1 MEEGQNLRF
10 AYVNAQGEVSQ
21 RELSQWQE
29 SGHYIRGHCVSSNAV
44 KTFRKDRVQQY
55 LDGCDSL
62 LVDPYAP
69 PPPKPAPEAPQ
80 ESRPQILFTGF
91 AKAERAAF
99 EAQAAAVGL
108 AVVSTVTKNLT
119 FLACGG
125 NAGPTKVDKARNQG
139 VFIVPSSVLQALLFS
154 GELPDEIEKLM

>member
-1 MEEGQNLRF
+1 MEKGQNLRF
-10 AYVNAQGEVSQ
+10 VYVNSQGEVSQ
-21 RELSQWQE
+21 RELRQWQE
-29 SGHYIRGHCVSSNAV
+29 SGHYLRGHCMSSNAV

-69 PPPKPAPEAPQ
+69 PPPKPAPEAPK

-99 EAQAAAVGL
+99 ESQAVAAGL
-108 AVVSTVTKNLT
+108 AVVGTVTKNLI

-125 NAGPTKVDKARNQG
+125 NAGPAKVEKARAQNVYIIAGSSLSGFLSDG
-139 VFIVPSSVLQALLFS
+139 VLVDESGAL
-154 GELPDEIEKLM
+154 

>member
-1 MEEGQNLRF
+1 MEEGQYLRF

-29 SGHYIRGHCVSSNAV
+29 SGHYIRGHCMSSNAV
-44 KTFRKDRVQQY
+44 KTFHKDRVQQY

-69 PPPKPAPEAPQ
+69 PPPKPSPEAPQ

-91 AKAERAAF
+91 AKPERAAF
-99 EAQAAAVGL
+99 EAQAVAAGL

-125 NAGPTKVDKARNQG
+125 NAGPTKVEKSRQQG
-139 VFIVPSSVLQALLFS
+139 TFVVLANYLDELFTS
-154 GELPDEIEKLM
+154 GILPDEI

>member
-29 SGHYIRGHCVSSNAV
+29 SGHYIRGHCISGNAV

-91 AKAERAAF
+91 AKAERATF
-99 EAQAAAVGL
+99 EAQAAAAGL
-108 AVVSTVTKNLT
+108 TVVSTITKNLT

-125 NAGPTKVDKARNQG
+125 NAGPAKVRKARQQG
-139 VFIVPSSVLQALLFS
+139 VFIVPGPSLQALIAF
-154 GELPDEIEKLM
+154 GELCDESEQYI

>member
-1 MEEGQNLRF
+1 MGEGRNLRF

-21 RELSQWQE
+21 RELTKWQE
-29 SGHYIRGHCVSSNAV
+29 SGHYLRGYCTSSNAV
-44 KTFRKDRVQQY
+44 KNFRKDRVQQY

-62 LVDPYAP
+62 LAEPYAP

-99 EAQAAAVGL
+99 EAQAAAAGL

-125 NAGPTKVDKARNQG
+125 NAGPAKVEKSRQQGTFVVPARFLEDLFTFG
-139 VFIVPSSVLQALLFS
+139 V
-154 GELPDEIEKLM
+154 LPDEY

>member
-10 AYVNAQGEVSQ
+10 AYVNTQGEVSH

-29 SGHYIRGHCVSSNAV
+29 SGHYIRGHCMSSNVV

-99 EAQAAAVGL
+99 EAQAAAAGL

-125 NAGPTKVDKARNQG
+125 NAGPAKVEKSRQQG
-139 VFIVPSSVLQALLFS
+139 TFVVPAKYLDELLTS
-154 GELPDEIEKLM
+154 GQLPDES

>member
-1 MEEGQNLRF
+1 MGEGRSLRF
-10 AYVNAQGEVSQ
+10 AYVNAQGEASQ
-21 RELSQWQE
+21 RELTQWQE
-29 SGHYIRGHCVSSNAV
+29 SGYYLRGYCTSSNAV
-44 KTFRKDRVQQY
+44 KNFRKDRVQQY

-69 PPPKPAPEAPQ
+69 PPPKPAPEATP

-99 EAQAAAVGL
+99 EAQAVAAGL

-125 NAGPTKVDKARNQG
+125 NAGPAKVEKARAQNVYIIPGSYLPGFLDDG
-139 VFIVPSSVLQALLFS
+139 VLVD
-154 GELPDEIEKLM
+154 ELVSP